1 MNSKW
6 VLNRVTGRTVNS
18 TEFPMRMMIGH
29 LEGKALCI
37 KYAIHFDIRKHI
49 KILTQS
55 YSINMPDTPSLSIL
69 LDEKSM
75 ARIVRKILNKDTEQA
90 LSDLSSL
97 YNIRPPE
104 IVVGTIK
111 GKRKTVYAVYVQN
124 ENRIYAMNSDIF
136 YNPFVVLHEFY
147 HHLRS
152 RGGVHRGSEKNANM
166 YAKRF
171 IDAYSKVLINK

>member
-1 MNSKW
+1 MS
-6 VLNRVTGRTVNS
+6 
-18 TEFPMRMMIGH
+18 
-29 LEGKALCI
+29 
-37 KYAIHFDIRKHI
+37 
-49 KILTQS
+49 
-55 YSINMPDTPSLSIL
+55 DTSSSSVL

-75 ARIVRKILNKDTEQA
+75 ARIVQKILNKDTEQA
-90 LSDLSSL
+90 LSDLSDL
-97 YNIRPPE
+97 YNIRPPQ

-152 RGGVHRGSEKNANM
+152 RVGVHRGSEKNANM
-166 YAKRF
+166 YANRF
-171 IDAYSKVLINK
+171 VDAYSKVLIDE

>member
-1 MNSKW
+1 MS
-6 VLNRVTGRTVNS
+6 
-18 TEFPMRMMIGH
+18 
-29 LEGKALCI
+29 
-37 KYAIHFDIRKHI
+37 
-49 KILTQS
+49 
-55 YSINMPDTPSLSIL
+55 DTSPSSIL

-75 ARIVRKILNKDTEQA
+75 ARIVQMILNKDTEQA
-90 LSDLSSL
+90 LSDLSDL
-97 YNIRPPE
+97 YRICPPE

-124 ENRIYAMNSDIF
+124 ENRIYAMNSEIF

-152 RGGVHRGSEKNANM
+152 RGGVHKGSEKNANM

-171 IDAYSKVLINK
+171 INAYSKVRITDLCRCDLAVDS

>member
-1 MNSKW
+1 
-6 VLNRVTGRTVNS
+6 
-18 TEFPMRMMIGH
+18 
-29 LEGKALCI
+29 
-37 KYAIHFDIRKHI
+37 
-49 KILTQS
+49 
-55 YSINMPDTPSLSIL
+55 MPDTPSSSAM
-69 LDEKSM
+69 LDEENM
-75 ARIVRKILNKDTEQA
+75 VRIVRKILNKDTEQA
-90 LSDLSSL
+90 LLELSNL

-152 RGGVHRGSEKNANM
+152 RGGVHRGSERNANM
-166 YAKRF
+166 YAKKF
-171 IDAYSKVLINK
+171 IDAYSKVLLKQVR

>member
-1 MNSKW
+1 M
-6 VLNRVTGRTVNS
+6 
-18 TEFPMRMMIGH
+18 
-29 LEGKALCI
+29 
-37 KYAIHFDIRKHI
+37 
-49 KILTQS
+49 
-55 YSINMPDTPSLSIL
+55 NMPDTPSSSAM
-69 LDEKSM
+69 LDEENM
-75 ARIVRKILNKDTEQA
+75 VRIVRKILNKDTEQA
-90 LSDLSSL
+90 LLELSNL

-152 RGGVHRGSEKNANM
+152 RGGVHRGSERNVNM
-166 YAKRF
+166 YAKKF
-171 IDAYSKVLINK
+171 IDAYSKLLLKQVR

>member
-1 MNSKW
+1 
-6 VLNRVTGRTVNS
+6 
-18 TEFPMRMMIGH
+18 
-29 LEGKALCI
+29 
-37 KYAIHFDIRKHI
+37 
-49 KILTQS
+49 
-55 YSINMPDTPSLSIL
+55 MPDTPSSSAM
-69 LDEKSM
+69 LDEENM
-75 ARIVRKILNKDTEQA
+75 VRIVRKILNKDTEQA
-90 LSDLSSL
+90 LLELSNL

-152 RGGVHRGSEKNANM
+152 RGGVHRGSERNANM
-166 YAKRF
+166 YAKKF
-171 IDAYSKVLINK
+171 IDAYSKVLVNK

>member
-1 MNSKW
+1 
-6 VLNRVTGRTVNS
+6 
-18 TEFPMRMMIGH
+18 
-29 LEGKALCI
+29 
-37 KYAIHFDIRKHI
+37 
-49 KILTQS
+49 
-55 YSINMPDTPSLSIL
+55 MPDTPSSSAM
-69 LDEKSM
+69 LDEENM

-90 LSDLSSL
+90 LLELSNL

-111 GKRKTVYAVYVQN
+111 GKRKTLYAVYVQN

-152 RGGVHRGSEKNANM
+152 RGGVHRGSERNANM
-166 YAKRF
+166 YAKKF
-171 IDAYSKVLINK
+171 IDAYSKVLLKQVR